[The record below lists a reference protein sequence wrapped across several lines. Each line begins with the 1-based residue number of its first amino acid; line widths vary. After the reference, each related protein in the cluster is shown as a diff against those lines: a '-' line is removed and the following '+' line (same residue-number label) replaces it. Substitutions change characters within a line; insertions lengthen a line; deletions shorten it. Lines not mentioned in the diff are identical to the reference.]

1 MSFFC
6 QLLFQASFCWVV
18 LSHRAEFQLQ
28 QSHLLISEGG
38 DKIVHCQLKWLHH
51 SKIPSIQN
59 NLLTKLIMGIQN
71 TQNISEALFLIL
83 FFSCF
88 YSSQHSFP
96 AFLHI
101 SLENATKMSNLQK
114 MHNFY
119 ERYLQTEKFLSFLFQ
134 NIIIQE
140 SWFTF

>member
-18 LSHRAEFQLQ
+18 LLVTEQRSPEFQLQ

-59 NLLTKLIMGIQN
+59 NLLTKLKMSLN
-71 TQNISEALFLIL
+71 STQNITFSEALFLIS

-119 ERYLQTEKFLSFLFQ
+119 ERYLQTEQKFLSFLFK
-134 NIIIQE
+134 
-140 SWFTF
+140 T